1 MSGKGGRGR
10 GRGKRGNRKGGRG
23 NSTANVPSLL
33 VAVYLAHCTNVNMGR
48 CLSTNH
54 AASTERGHIRNVE
67 MFSTI
72 LLINKDTKTLVA
84 FGTAKRDAS
93 VDTNGPFG
101 SDFQAHVEVWS
112 WVPLYIDIEN
122 SWDKFRGGTIGDVET
137 WRQIRTYIQ
146 NAMRVDDVEVP
157 QHEPVYDLDALTPLN
172 LEHYR
177 AVAAL
182 ERFWAE
188 CAAN

>member
-1 MSGKGGRGR
+1 MSGKGGHGR
-10 GRGKRGNRKGGRG
+10 GRGKGGNGKGGRG
-23 NSTANVPSLL
+23 NSTANVSPLL

-101 SDFQAHVEVWS
+101 PNFQAHVEV
-112 WVPLYIDIEN
+112 
-122 SWDKFRGGTIGDVET
+122 
-137 WRQIRTYIQ
+137 
-146 NAMRVDDVEVP
+146 
-157 QHEPVYDLDALTPLN
+157 
-172 LEHYR
+172 
-177 AVAAL
+177 
-182 ERFWAE
+182 
-188 CAAN
+188 